1 MMKLSV
7 AKTSQPKPAAST
19 SVDSK
24 LLPRVSVALTLTDLK
39 EECKARGLKGYSNYK
54 KDMLLE
60 TLRVGSI
67 CISQMREYKIVEEV
81 KEIMKK
87 EDKEAEE
94 TKRKQREQSMVS
106 ATTSTKVPSTNSP
119 GLVHVLHFPCALSE
133 SSKLTVTKN
142 NISAPRPAVANCNIC
157 RENGSKFCCLL
168 HDWDICDKCAT
179 IDYTVPTIELLNIH
193 HHKLVES
200 GKVLNPQKTAL
211 RSASTFCDL
220 CKTKGLGKYSC
231 LSCNW
236 DICSSCV
243 YRYSPKNTAVMS
255 GSYHPR
261 DRTASDENDP
271 PPKRTKMTASKGDGR
286 SHPRTTEQREVSI
299 HTAAIKKPDKDI
311 NQNPRQLL
319 KYVVWSSAGY
329 PPDGWH
335 SYEGEPKKEFDSSWN
350 TIVEANKRA
359 NYVFFYKNI
368 WGLSRDEIEDKDF
381 QQYFDD
387 KGFVNYYVHPDDSEE
402 YTVKVVTKE
411 VFEYLLR
418 SQKDKYRSYGD
429 YYEDEDDEENDDDH
443 DEDDDDEIY
452 NL

>member
-1 MMKLSV
+1 MMKLSI
-7 AKTSQPKPAAST
+7 AKTSQPKPADPSST

-24 LLPRVSVALTLTDLK
+24 LLPRVSVALTLADLK

-67 CISQMREYKIVEEV
+67 CLSQMREYKIVEEV

-94 TKRKQREQSMVS
+94 TKRKQREQSFLS
-106 ATTSTKVPSTNSP
+106 STKTPSTSE
-119 GLVHVLHFPCALSE
+119 LFHVLHFPCSLSD
-133 SSKLTVTKN
+133 SSKLIVTKN
-142 NISAPRPAVANCNIC
+142 NVTAPRSTVAKCDIC
-157 RENGSKFCCLL
+157 REKGSKLCCLL
-168 HDWDICDKCAT
+168 HDWDICDKCASVDYTIPT
-179 IDYTVPTIELLNIH
+179 IDLPKFH
-193 HHKLVES
+193 PHKLVEA

-211 RSASTFCDL
+211 RSESATCNF
-220 CKTKGLGKYSC
+220 CKTKFLGLYSC
-231 LSCNW
+231 ISCDW
-236 DICSSCV
+236 DICVCCV
-243 YRYSPKNTAVMS
+243 ARATPKNTARFT

-261 DRTASDENDP
+261 ERTQNDENDP
-271 PPKRTKMTASKGDGR
+271 PSKRTKMTASKGDGR
-286 SHPRTTEQREVSI
+286 SHPRTTEQLEVSI
-299 HTAAIKKPDKDI
+299 HTAAIKKPNKDI

-359 NYVFFYKNI
+359 NYVFFEKNI

-411 VFEYLLR
+411 VFEYLSS
-418 SQKDKYRSYGD
+418 SQKDKSRSYDD
-429 YYEDEDDEENDDDH
+429 YYDDEDDHEENVDDD
-443 DEDDDDEIY
+443 DEEGDDEIY